1 MNEDLQE
8 KFNEAQAL
16 LKQAA
21 EAIQS
26 LLGGE
31 NVPPPAAKARY
42 ESITKIEEAYM
53 WMANGV
59 QSLLAFE
66 SKVAEAAQSLA
77 DKVADGEK
85 PGLKV
90 V

>member
-8 KFNEAQAL
+8 KFNEAQTY

-31 NVPPPAAKARY
+31 SVPPPAAKARY

-59 QSLLAFE
+59 QSLLALE
-66 SKVAEAAQSLA
+66 SKVAEAAQQMA
-77 DKVADGEK
+77 NDAANGKK
-85 PGLKV
+85 PELKV